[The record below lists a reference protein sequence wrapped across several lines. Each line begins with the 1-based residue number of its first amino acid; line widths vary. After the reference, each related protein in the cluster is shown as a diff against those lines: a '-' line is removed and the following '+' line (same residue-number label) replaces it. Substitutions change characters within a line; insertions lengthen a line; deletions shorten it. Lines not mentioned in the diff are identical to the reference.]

1 MTDGKTGMEK
11 TKAKLELSELISL
24 SMPKGQPD
32 WRALRYNIPVATL
45 VAENGKKE
53 ITMVLICLLR
63 DFCDSFNVVRNMTED
78 QIIDAA
84 TMLRDECGDYR
95 MEDYAVMLTMAKRNH
110 LGVKILDRLDIST
123 IGQVRAAYDA
133 FRREGIAELT
143 EREHMEYER
152 SLKSHSNVWIVNTRL
167 SFFPHWACLT
177 NAYEYWRVKPLR
189 DLRMKLSGELVKDK
203 AKENEQRKQEIGK
216 SQEKINIFYEKV
228 LKEREKQ
235 KQQNDNQ

>member
-1 MTDGKTGMEK
+1 MTDGKTGIEK
-11 TKAKLELSELISL
+11 TKAKLELSELISV
-24 SMPKGQPD
+24 SMPKGEPD
-32 WRALRYNIPVATL
+32 WLALRYNIPVATL
-45 VAENGKKE
+45 VAEHGKKE

-95 MEDYAVMLTMAKRNH
+95 MEDYAIMLTMAKRNS

-123 IGQVRAAYDA
+123 IGQIRAAYDA
-133 FRREGIAELT
+133 FRREGIVELA

-152 SLKSHSNVWIVNTRL
+152 QLKSSSNIWVVNTRL
-167 SFFPHWACLT
+167 SFFPHWSCLA

-189 DLRMKLSGELVKDK
+189 DLRMKLSGELVQDK
-203 AKENEQRKQEIGK
+203 AKETEQRKQEIEK
-216 SQEKINIFYEKV
+216 SQEKINIFYENI
-228 LKEREKQ
+228 LKERENQ
-235 KQQNDNQ
+235 KQQNNG